1 MTEHVLG
8 VAPQQIQIGQHSFRV
23 IHRPGKTS
31 QPPLLLLNGFGCS
44 AEIFQPLV
52 DELDSD
58 LSFVC
63 LDPPGIGGS
72 PRPGLPYRL
81 SGYAKRIGK
90 ILDKLGIDEIDVLGI
105 SWGGAIAQQFAKQFP
120 KRCRRLVLVSTG
132 PAPIMKPSFETLREV
147 VWPRRFD
154 PVNGRQIAANLYGG
168 KVKKDPSLLDMM
180 KREIPNS
187 GGECYQQ
194 YAILGWTSLPFLP
207 FMKQP
212 VLVLSGEHDG
222 MVPGIN
228 STLINWLMPNA
239 THHIFDDG
247 HVGLLTS
254 ADELSPV
261 IQSFLASP

>member
-8 VAPQQIQIGQHSFRV
+8 VVPRQIEVGLSIFRV
-23 IHRPGKTS
+23 MYRPGKTS
-31 QPPLLLLNGFGCS
+31 QPPLLLLNGFGAS

-52 DELDSD
+52 DKLDPD
-58 LSFVC
+58 LSFIC

-72 PRPGLPYRL
+72 PRPALPYRL
-81 SGYAKRIGK
+81 SGYAKRIGQV
-90 ILDKLGIDEIDVLGI
+90 LNTLGVQQVDFLGI
-105 SWGGAIAQQFAKQFP
+105 SWGGAIAQQFAKQNP
-120 KRCRRLVLVSTG
+120 RRCRRLVLVSTG
-132 PAPIMKPSFETLREV
+132 PAPIMKPSLSTLREV
-147 VWPRRFD
+147 IWPKRFH

-168 KVKKDPSLLDMM
+168 KVKKDPALLDIM

-212 VLVLSGEHDG
+212 ALVMSGEHDG

-228 STLINWLMPNA
+228 STLIDWLMPNA
-239 THHIFDDG
+239 KHHIFDDG

-254 ADELSPV
+254 ADELSPI
-261 IQSFLASP
+261 IQSFLATH